1 MFIAVPDIQKKSWL
15 LSKNEEIK
23 MLGKIKK
30 KKTTNL
36 NPNG

>member
-30 KKTTNL
+30 KKNNKL
-36 NPNG
+36 KP